1 MKNLTLENITKIC
14 NGIYHGPQEKLQE
27 EVTAITTDS
36 RKVEKGGLFV
46 PVVGERVDAHR
57 FIPQVMEAGALAT
70 LSERTLEGVDHPY
83 IQVVSSLQAVKDIA
97 EFYLEQLDIPVV
109 GITGSVG
116 KTSTKEVI
124 ASVLKE
130 KYRTLKTQ
138 GNFNNELGLPLTVF
152 RLRDEDEIAVL
163 EMGISDFGEMTRL
176 AKIAKPD
183 TCVITNIGTCHLE
196 NLGDRDGVLK
206 AKTEIFQYVKKNIV
220 LNGDDDKLSTV
231 KEYNGMQPVFFGNG
245 ENASVTCENVES
257 RGLKGMSCDICLKG
271 KMAENGEL
279 QTFHVDIPMPGR
291 HMVSN
296 ALAAAA
302 VGRLYGLN
310 AEQIKNGIESLEP
323 VSGRF
328 NMIETDKFMIVDDC
342 YNANPMSMK
351 ASLDVLQDGLGR
363 KVAILASVA
372 FNSRVTLDNVHIEG
386 ITKITAKDIRYA
398 KEMGCEIKLLGVA
411 RCQEDG
417 VEAYVCPMLIPA
429 EHPLASVNDSYNAV
443 FVHGNML
450 GDAMFYGSGAGKLP
464 TASAVVADVVDEAKH
479 LHKNIMTNWSSKP
492 LELIPM
498 DEVEGRFFV
507 RVEGTTVDQVEAVF
521 DDVEIVNLK
530 NLPGEFGF
538 ITTKM
543 KQGEYKEKVQKLN
556 GSVVT
561 MIRVKD

>member
-1 MKNLTLENITKIC
+1 MKNLTLENITKVC

-36 RKVEKGGLFV
+36 RKVEKVGLFV

-70 LSERTLEGVDHPY
+70 LSERVLEGADHPY
-83 IQVVSSLQAVKDIA
+83 IQVESSLQAVKDIA
-97 EFYLEQLDIPVV
+97 EFYLEQLEIPVV

-130 KYRTLKTQ
+130 
-138 GNFNNELGLPLTVF
+138 
-152 RLRDEDEIAVL
+152 
-163 EMGISDFGEMTRL
+163 GISDFGEMTRL

-206 AKTEIFQYVKKNIV
+206 AKTEIFKYVKKNIV

-231 KEYNGMQPVFFGNG
+231 KEYNGIQPVFFGNG

-271 KMAENGEL
+271 KMAENGEF
-279 QTFHVDIPMPGR
+279 QKFHVEIPMPGR

-302 VGRLYGLN
+302 IGRLYGLN

-363 KVAILASVA
+363 RVAILGDMGELGTDEVA
-372 FNSRVTLDNVHIEG
+372 LHEGVGVHAG
-386 ITKITAKDIRYA
+386 HCKIDACICV
-398 KEMGCEIKLLGVA
+398 G
-411 RCQEDG
+411 
-417 VEAYVCPMLIPA
+417 
-429 EHPLASVNDSYNAV
+429 PLAA
-443 FVHGNML
+443 HI
-450 GDAMFYGSGAGKLP
+450 AKK
-464 TASAVVADVVDEAKH
+464 ASE
-479 LHKNIMTNWSSKP
+479 TNP
-492 LELIPM
+492 DLTVIQENNLESL
-498 DEVEGRFFV
+498 
-507 RVEGTTVDQVEAVF
+507 
-521 DDVEIVNLK
+521 LK
-530 NLPGEFGF
+530 NLS
-538 ITTKM
+538 TYV
-543 KQGEYKEKVQKLN
+543 KQGDTILVKASHFMKFEN
-556 GSVVT
+556 VVKALQE
-561 MIRVKD
+561 M

>member
-1 MKNLTLENITKIC
+1 MKNLTLENIARVCGGT
-14 NGIYHGPQEKLQE
+14 YYGPADKSQE
-27 EVTAITTDS
+27 EVMSVITDS
-36 RKVEKGGLFV
+36 RKAEEGCLFV
-46 PVVGERVDAHR
+46 PIVGERVDAHK
-57 FIPQVMEAGALAT
+57 FIPQVMKAGALAT
-70 LSERTLEGVDHPY
+70 LSERVLDNADFPY
-83 IQVVSSLQAVKDIA
+83 IAVESSLQAVKDIA
-97 EFYLEQLDIPVV
+97 EFYLKQLQIPVV

-124 ASVLKE
+124 ASVLNQ
-130 KYRTLKTQ
+130 KYHTLKTQ

-152 RLRDEDEIAVL
+152 RLRDGDEIAVL

-206 AKTEIFQYVKKNIV
+206 AKTEIFQYVKRNIV

-363 KVAILASVA
+363 KVAILGDMGELGTDEAALHEGVG
-372 FNSRVTLDNVHIEG
+372 VHAGQCRIDACICVG
-386 ITKITAKDIRYA
+386 
-398 KEMGCEIKLLGVA
+398 
-411 RCQEDG
+411 
-417 VEAYVCPMLIPA
+417 
-429 EHPLASVNDSYNAV
+429 PLAA
-443 FVHGNML
+443 HI
-450 GDAMFYGSGAGKLP
+450 AEK
-464 TASAVVADVVDEAKH
+464 ASQ
-479 LHKNIMTNWSSKP
+479 TNPDLTVIREKD
-492 LELIPM
+492 LESL
-498 DEVEGRFFV
+498 
-507 RVEGTTVDQVEAVF
+507 
-521 DDVEIVNLK
+521 LK
-530 NLPGEFGF
+530 NLNTYVKPGDTILVKASHF
-538 ITTKM
+538 M
-543 KQGEYKEKVQKLN
+543 KFEN
-556 GSVVT
+556 VVKALQE
-561 MIRVKD
+561 M